1 MGPARLAWENSG
13 RCVLCCDQLQ
23 DIELLQEDK
32 PSRPK
37 FPQPGLAFPGPL
49 SSRSRV
55 TVHTARAGTRHRE
68 NQQTLTRTERRESG
82 GMNGAGE
89 AGRCRPGVFSSF
101 RRVPLH
107 QHHVIGPSCS
117 HSHLSADLP
126 WKAIASQQPG
136 EAKQL
141 QTCGA
146 CKIFNQVQFVIHS
159 DPDVPDNSCWPR
171 TCADRPEAWGQPS
184 STLLGCTRTAIP
196 FWLN

>member
-49 SSRSRV
+49 SSRSQV

-68 NQQTLTRTERRESG
+68 NQETLTRTERRESG

-89 AGRCRPGVFSSF
+89 AGRCRPRCFLLIQESSSPPASCHRSF
-101 RRVPLH
+101 LFTFPFERGPPLEGH
-107 QHHVIGPSCS
+107 R
-117 HSHLSADLP
+117 LP
-126 WKAIASQQPG
+126 AAWRGKTTSNVWS
-136 EAKQL
+136 L
-141 QTCGA
+141 QN
-146 CKIFNQVQFVIHS
+146 I
-159 DPDVPDNSCWPR
+159 
-171 TCADRPEAWGQPS
+171 
-184 STLLGCTRTAIP
+184 
-196 FWLN
+196 